1 MAGAGAGA
9 FWAEGTAGKVKT
21 PAGREE
27 RNTGHWLTE
36 TGEDL
41 ALSETGEYS

>member
-1 MAGAGAGA
+1 MGVGA
-9 FWAEGTAGKVKT
+9 FWAEDTAGKVKT
-21 PAGREE
+21 PAGREG
-27 RNTGHWLTE
+27 RNMGHWLTA